1 MRMAEPR
8 SAARVAVIPLAGGL
22 ATMTARSLAPEL
34 AKVAESAFAAPPWRQ
49 TPAQARRRA
58 SRMLADAQRPGFTL
72 ALAFTC
78 GGMRLVG
85 FGYGLP
91 RGPVPGSAVDPLP
104 FTAAEPFEFCELVVS
119 PDARGIGA
127 GRALHDAVLA
137 ASGPQ
142 PRWLV
147 THLAAVPAV
156 GLYQSSGWQISRGFS
171 GPARDSR
178 LLMTRPR

>member
-1 MRMAEPR
+1 MRVAEPR
-8 SAARVAVIPLAGGL
+8 CAARVAVIPLTGGL
-22 ATMTARSLAPEL
+22 AAMTARTLAPEL
-34 AKVAESAFAAPPWRQ
+34 AEVAESAFAARPWSQ
-49 TPAQARRRA
+49 TPAQARRLA
-58 SRMLADAQRPGFTL
+58 SRMLADARRPGFAL
-72 ALAFTC
+72 ALAFTG

-91 RGPVPGSAVDPLP
+91 RGPVPGSAVDSLP
-104 FTAAEPFEFCELVVS
+104 FTTAEPFEFCVLAVS

-156 GLYQSSGWQISRGFS
+156 GLYQSSGWQAGRVCS
-171 GPARDSR
+171 GLARSGR